1 MYAIDLHCDT
11 MSKLAE
17 RGRTSLLREN
27 DLNVDIAKLQAGNFA
42 AQFFAL
48 FVDMAKTS
56 NPLEYCLQMVD
67 RFHLELADNR
77 QSTRLATKQA
87 ELVANQAEGKI
98 SAFLTIEAGGVLK
111 GELAKLRNFHR
122 LGVRL
127 LTLTWNYP
135 NEIGSPNAL
144 PECRDKGLTEFGRE
158 VVAEMNRLGMLVDV
172 SHLSDQGFFDVAE
185 TSVRPFVASHS
196 NARKIT
202 GHARN
207 LTDEM
212 IRVLAEKGGV
222 TGLTFARSFLADP
235 PRSHVEDIVRHAKH
249 IRQVG
254 GIDVIAIGSDFDG
267 TKPPLEVAD
276 SSQIG
281 KLTEGLSAA
290 GFSSG
295 EIEKICYGNAARLI
309 REVLG

>member
-1 MYAIDLHCDT
+1 MNAIDLHCDT
-11 MSKLAE
+11 MSKLVE
-17 RGRTSLLREN
+17 LGPTTLLRDN
-27 DLNVDIAKLQAGNFA
+27 DLNVDIGKLQAGNFA

-77 QSTRLATKQA
+77 QSIRLATNQA

-98 SAFLTIEAGGVLK
+98 SAFLTIEEGGVLK
-111 GELAKLRNFHR
+111 GELANLRNFHR

-135 NEIGSPNAL
+135 NEIGFPNAL

-196 NARKIT
+196 NARMIT

>member
-48 FVDMAKTS
+48 FVDMAKTN

-77 QSTRLATKQA
+77 QSIRLATNQA

-98 SAFLTIEAGGVLK
+98 SAFLTIEEGGVLK
-111 GELAKLRNFHR
+111 GELANLRNFHR

-135 NEIGSPNAL
+135 NEIGFPNAL

-196 NARKIT
+196 NARTIT

>member
-48 FVDMAKTS
+48 FVDMAKTN

-77 QSTRLATKQA
+77 QSIRLATNQA

-98 SAFLTIEAGGVLK
+98 SAFLTIEEGGVLK
-111 GELAKLRNFHR
+111 GELANLRNFHR

-135 NEIGSPNAL
+135 NEIGFPNAL

-222 TGLTFARSFLADP
+222 TGLTFARSF
-235 PRSHVEDIVRHAKH
+235 
-249 IRQVG
+249 
-254 GIDVIAIGSDFDG
+254 
-267 TKPPLEVAD
+267 
-276 SSQIG
+276 
-281 KLTEGLSAA
+281 
-290 GFSSG
+290 
-295 EIEKICYGNAARLI
+295 
-309 REVLG
+309 

>member
-48 FVDMAKTS
+48 FVDMAKTN

-77 QSTRLATKQA
+77 QSIRLATNQA

-98 SAFLTIEAGGVLK
+98 SAFLTIEEGGVLK
-111 GELAKLRNFHR
+111 GELANLRNFHR

-135 NEIGSPNAL
+135 NEIGFPNAL

-196 NARKIT
+196 NARTIT

-295 EIEKICYGNAARLI
+295 EIEKICYGHAARLI
-309 REVLG
+309 RVVLG

>member
-77 QSTRLATKQA
+77 QSIRLATNQA

-98 SAFLTIEAGGVLK
+98 SAFLTIEEGGVLK
-111 GELAKLRNFHR
+111 GELANLRNFHR

-135 NEIGSPNAL
+135 NEIGFPNAL

-196 NARKIT
+196 NARMIT

>member
-67 RFHLELADNR
+67 RFHPELADNR
-77 QSTRLATKQA
+77 QSIRLATNQA

-98 SAFLTIEAGGVLK
+98 SAFLTIEEGGVLK
-111 GELAKLRNFHR
+111 GELANLRNFHR

>member
-77 QSTRLATKQA
+77 QSIRLATNQA

-98 SAFLTIEAGGVLK
+98 SAFLTIEEGGVLK
-111 GELAKLRNFHR
+111 GELANLRNFHR

-135 NEIGSPNAL
+135 NEIGFPNAL

-295 EIEKICYGNAARLI
+295 EIEKICYGNAVRLI